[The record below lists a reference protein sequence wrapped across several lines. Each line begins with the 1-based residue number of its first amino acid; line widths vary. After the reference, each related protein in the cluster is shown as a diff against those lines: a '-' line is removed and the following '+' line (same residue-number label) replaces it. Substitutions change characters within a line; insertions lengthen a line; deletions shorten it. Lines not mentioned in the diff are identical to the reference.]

1 MADSFQPVKYSPLS
15 ELPSPSAGIE
25 LSERSFIG
33 KVNLRGDAEDAEF
46 TASVENALGIAL
58 PLVPNT
64 VHTSNEYIVFWLG
77 PNEWLI
83 HCAEDKQAE
92 TEQNLRR
99 SLEGRHVA
107 ITDVSDYYV
116 VIRLT
121 GDKARDVLTKGTPFD
136 VHPTVFNPGACA
148 QTFYGHAT
156 ILLHCVDSGPT
167 FDIQVRWSFAEYL
180 WSYFTDGAKEYEVAD
195 SGGDYRG

>member
-1 MADSFQPVKYSPLS
+1 MADSFRPVKHTPLS
-15 ELPSPSAGIE
+15 DLPQSSAGIE
-25 LSERSFIG
+25 LSERAFIG
-33 KVNLRGDAEDAEF
+33 KVNLRGDPEDMEF
-46 TASVENALGIAL
+46 ASNVERALGIAL

-64 VHTSNEYIVFWLG
+64 VCTSVEYSVFWLG

-83 HCAEDKQAE
+83 HCAEDRQAE
-92 TEQNLRR
+92 TEQKLRR
-99 SLEGRHVA
+99 SLNGRHVA

-116 VIRLT
+116 VLRMT
-121 GDKARDVLTKGTPFD
+121 GDKALEVLSKGTPFD

-156 ILLHCVDSGPT
+156 ILLHCVDRGPT

-180 WSYFTDGAKEYEVAD
+180 WSYFIDGAKEYEGVGAD
-195 SGGDYRG
+195 FIGE